1 MCMFVVRLITDSGLY
16 WGVVSKRFR
25 GLGEDLMR
33 SRTNSLL
40 KDEEKWIRLEGCDSI
55 LQKLDELIEAY
66 EKRLLGEDSSSS
78 VKTVSG
84 GRPESNRR
92 KF

>member
-1 MCMFVVRLITDSGLY
+1 
-16 WGVVSKRFR
+16 
-25 GLGEDLMR
+25 MR
-33 SRTNSLL
+33 SKTSSSL
-40 KDEEKWIRLEGCDSI
+40 KDEEKLVQREERASI
-55 LQKLDELIEAY
+55 FEELDEWIEAY
-66 EKRLLGEDSSSS
+66 EKRLIGEESSSS

>member
-1 MCMFVVRLITDSGLY
+1 
-16 WGVVSKRFR
+16 
-25 GLGEDLMR
+25 MR
-33 SRTNSLL
+33 SKTNSLL
-40 KDEEKWIRLEGCDSI
+40 KDEEKLVRLEERASI

>member
-1 MCMFVVRLITDSGLY
+1 
-16 WGVVSKRFR
+16 
-25 GLGEDLMR
+25 MR
-33 SRTNSLL
+33 SKTNLLL
-40 KDEEKWIRLEGCDSI
+40 KDEEKLVRLEERASI
-55 LQKLDELIEAY
+55 LQKLDELIETY

>member
-1 MCMFVVRLITDSGLY
+1 
-16 WGVVSKRFR
+16 
-25 GLGEDLMR
+25 MR
-33 SRTNSLL
+33 SKTNLLL
-40 KDEEKWIRLEGCDSI
+40 KDEEKLVRLEERASI